1 MSGMTGDIFFEFE
14 NENGQSYSQSIFVKD
29 FLNSEESQL
38 VPENAFGF
46 NIELS
51 LIPYVGQILEN
62 SNAFNSE
69 LKLNDLIVKANS
81 VKIKSFEQLKEI
93 VSNSSEDF
101 ISLEVLRDNNTYY
114 MEIPLSKNFNQ
125 NSNIPILGIVPGKK
139 RSILQSFVTGV
150 NQTFDLSIR
159 TLSFIGK
166 MITGDLGTQNLSGPI
181 GIVKAAGDSA
191 KLGFLPFLY
200 LMAILS
206 ISLGVINLLPIPV
219 LDGGQLMML
228 LVEAIKG
235 SPLPEKIENVIYSG
249 GMAVVIMLMF
259 FAIFNDITRFF

>member
-1 MSGMTGDIFFEFE
+1 M
-14 NENGQSYSQSIFVKD
+14 
-29 FLNSEESQL
+29 FLE
-38 VPENAFGF
+38 
-46 NIELS
+46 
-51 LIPYVGQILEN
+51 
-62 SNAFNSE
+62 
-69 LKLNDLIVKANS
+69 
-81 VKIKSFEQLKEI
+81 
-93 VSNSSEDF
+93 
-101 ISLEVLRDNNTYY
+101 
-114 MEIPLSKNFNQ
+114 
-125 NSNIPILGIVPGKK
+125 KK
-139 RSILQSFVTGV
+139 RSIFQSFVTGV
-150 NQTFDLSIR
+150 SQTFDLSVR

-235 SPLPEKIENVIYSG
+235 SPLPEKIENAIYSG